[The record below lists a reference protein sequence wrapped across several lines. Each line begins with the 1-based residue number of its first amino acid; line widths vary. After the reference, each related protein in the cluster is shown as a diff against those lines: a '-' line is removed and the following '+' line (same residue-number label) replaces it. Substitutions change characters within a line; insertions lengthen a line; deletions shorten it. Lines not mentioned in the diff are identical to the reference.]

1 MRTINAPRPWPPHP
15 TQELMR
21 LLSDYQ
27 YPARRGPAERHPN
40 LKVTLDELHAWI
52 ADPRRYDA
60 HHHRHAWESLA
71 QDLTA
76 ALKTRGNA
84 LRQATP
90 VLDGLLTQLSDPA
103 LATNQALQ
111 SACKPTAELGEQQL
125 RAPGAAVA
133 AFDDLYSTV
142 RDARSSTD
150 KLSYRL
156 QALHATLQSAERSL
170 QFEGGLLASVLDD
183 SAMQIGWV
191 RHHVEKTPLPEG
203 GHWDNAA
210 GLSPDERLDLCRR
223 LLAMPLLTAGSQ
235 VVWFAYGNGRITTDW
250 DVTIGPVG
258 FFDGPELVAALKQ
271 AEDHPDG
278 ATHLQVHLPR
288 ELLDDDEARDSDNT
302 STFWPHGV
310 DHWVAVRVELEPGKP
325 YADPVS
331 TAQDQAE
338 VLVRLASFHM
348 GGTSWQPYTGHRHYV
363 DGAFRS
369 GSYPIGPEL
378 DYSIENDHT
387 DEQLEELRP
396 ELAAHL
402 PVQNSGLHELLR
414 AAGVLDSSA
423 KGDDPAALL
432 HDVRTIELLASRCG
446 TSNWQYHLT
455 SRFAV
460 RWARRLILQELY
472 AAVAG
477 ALDDIRIDDPT
488 LPQRQDLR
496 ALAPG
501 TSDRYVVR
509 YDVCLAALPRL
520 ADGLPAHHR
529 ATRRLRTV
537 HRRLRN
543 SAALES
549 WIKNLVSEYERLV
562 ARLSRCRNS
571 LAHGGPVDLRVAATV
586 HRFANAQ
593 AKLTTSIG
601 LWAVVAGSSV
611 LNAHDKHKDEQ
622 DLWRRDIPNSTS
634 VASAVLSPQQRSQQ
648 PAVGS
653 T

>member
-1 MRTINAPRPWPPHP
+1 MLH
-15 TQELMR
+15 
-21 LLSDYQ
+21 
-27 YPARRGPAERHPN
+27 
-40 LKVTLDELHAWI
+40 ELHAWI
-52 ADPRRYDA
+52 ADPRRYDPY
-60 HHHRHAWESLA
+60 HHRHAWQSLA

-76 ALKTRGNA
+76 ALQTRGKA

-90 VLDGLLTQLSDPA
+90 ALDGLLTQLSVPA
-103 LATNQALQ
+103 LATDPALQ
-111 SACKPTAELGEQQL
+111 SACEPTALLGEQQL

-133 AFDDLYSTV
+133 AFDDIYSTI
-142 RDARSSTD
+142 RDADSTTERV
-150 KLSYRL
+150 SHRL

-170 QFEGGLLASVLDD
+170 QVEGGLLASVLDD
-183 SAMQIGWV
+183 SAMQIAWV
-191 RHHVEKTPLPEG
+191 RHHLDKAPLLEG
-203 GHWDNAA
+203 GHWDDAA
-210 GLSPDERLDLCRR
+210 DLSPDERLDLCRR
-223 LLAMPLLTAGSQ
+223 LLAMPPQPGSQ

-250 DVTIGPVG
+250 DVTLGPVG

-271 AEDHPDG
+271 AEDHDDG
-278 ATHLQVHLPR
+278 ATTPQVNLPR
-288 ELLDDDEARDSDNT
+288 ELLDDDEARQADGT
-302 STFWPHGV
+302 SNFWPAEV
-310 DHWVAVRVELEPGKP
+310 DHWVAVRVELEPGKA
-325 YADPVS
+325 YADPVG
-331 TAQDQAE
+331 TARDQAD

-363 DGAFRS
+363 DGTFRS

-378 DYSIENDHT
+378 DYSIENDRT

-402 PVQNSGLHELLR
+402 PVQDPGLHELLR

-446 TSNWQYHLT
+446 TSTWQYHLT

-460 RWARRLILQELY
+460 QWARRLILQELH
-472 AAVAG
+472 ASVAG
-477 ALDDIRIDDPT
+477 ALHDIIIDDPT

-501 TSDRYVVR
+501 TTDRYVIR

-520 ADGLPAHHR
+520 AEGLPPYHR

-543 SAALES
+543 STALES
-549 WIKNLVSEYERLV
+549 WIKDLVSEYERLV

-571 LAHGGPVDLRVAATV
+571 LAHGGPIELRVAATV

-593 AKLTTSIG
+593 ANLTTSIG
-601 LWAVVAGSSV
+601 LWAIVAGESV
-611 LNAHDKHKDEQ
+611 LNAHDKHRDTR
-622 DLWRRDIPNSTS
+622 DSWRKEVPTSIS
-634 VASAVLSPQQRSQQ
+634 VADSLLPPLQRRPQ
-648 PAVGS
+648 PEGG